1 MTTVVTPQP
10 KEELTT
16 GQWITIGLITAIAS
30 VATVLLAQAVALAIW
45 PDLALFKPL
54 ESFARSALFTLVPA
68 LGATGVFAWLA
79 ARREDPVKAFRR
91 VALVV
96 LLLSLIPDYVLPVAH
111 RTLLASSVAAFLH
124 VVAAVVTVLMITAG
138 YRRLSGN

>member
-1 MTTVVTPQP
+1 MTTVIKPQQ

-16 GQWITIGLITAIAS
+16 GQWITIGLIAAIAG
-30 VATVLLAQAVALAIW
+30 VAAVLLAQAVALAIW

-79 ARREDPVKAFRR
+79 ARKEEPVRAFRR

-96 LLLSLIPDYVLPVAH
+96 LLLSLIPDYVLPVPH
-111 RTLLASSVAAFLH
+111 RTLLASSVAALLH
-124 VVAAVVTVLMITAG
+124 VVAAVVTVLIITAG